1 MKTAGS
7 ILVRWSIIVVV
18 GTALSAFYGC
28 SDKGEINVD
37 QGNRLEEVKLVKVCT
52 VNASP
57 PEGTIE
63 YVGTL
68 LAYRKVRIA
77 SETGGNIEALYFEKG
92 DKVRKGQLLCEI
104 STSSILLEVQ
114 KASASLEAAKSN
126 LEKIQKGSRP
136 EEILIAKSALREAD
150 AILLEAEH
158 NFKRINDLH
167 EFRSVSESAYDS
179 AKRSLEMARAK
190 MESAKQ
196 QLSLTR
202 QGPRVEDRK
211 TARANMEQAR
221 AALGMAEDHL
231 RKSRLHAPC
240 DGIIAFRDVEQGEF
254 IPRGTTITK
263 IVDLK
268 RLKIQV
274 SLSERDIHI
283 LEKHKLF
290 EFTVDAMPQKT
301 FSCRLSFVSPAADP
315 ATRSFPLELM
325 VEAPDQ
331 GMADGMTVRI
341 KFPVVEN
348 EGTLKVPSSWIS
360 EENGEIGVY
369 VFRDGK
375 AVFKKVTLGAYY
387 DQRVAILSGLAD
399 KDLVIT
405 NPAGINSG
413 DPVRY

>member
-7 ILVRWSIIVVV
+7 ILVRWTIIVVV

-28 SDKGEINVD
+28 SDKDETNVD
-37 QGNRLEEVKLVKVCT
+37 QGNRLDRVKLVKVCT

-68 LAYRKVRIA
+68 LAHRKVRIA
-77 SETGGNIEALYFEKG
+77 SETGGTIEGLYFEKG

-114 KASASLEAAKSN
+114 KASALLEAAKSN
-126 LEKIQKGSRP
+126 LEKMQKGSRP
-136 EEILIAKSALREAD
+136 EEILIAESALREAD
-150 AILLEAEH
+150 AVLLEAEH

-196 QLSLTR
+196 QLSLVR

-263 IVDLK
+263 IVDLS

-283 LEKHKLF
+283 LEKHNLF
-290 EFTVDAMPQKT
+290 EFTVDAIPQKT
-301 FSCRLSFVSPAADP
+301 FSCRLFFVSPAADP

-341 KFPVVEN
+341 KLPVVEKK
-348 EGTLKVPSSWIS
+348 GTLKVPSSWIS
-360 EENGEIGVY
+360 EENGEIGLY
-369 VFRDGK
+369 VVEGGK

-399 KDLVIT
+399 KDLIIT